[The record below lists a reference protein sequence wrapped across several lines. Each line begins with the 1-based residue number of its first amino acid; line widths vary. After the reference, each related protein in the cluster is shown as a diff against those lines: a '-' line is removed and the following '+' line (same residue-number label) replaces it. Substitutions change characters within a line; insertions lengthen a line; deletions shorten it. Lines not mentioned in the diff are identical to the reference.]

1 MKQEEEEGER
11 ERRRKNKKIAER
23 KVERRNL
30 PKAWEERE
38 ANRNVEQSDVVG

>member
-1 MKQEEEEGER
+1 MKEKGVGR
-11 ERRRKNKKIAER
+11 IKKIAER